1 MPPNRP
7 RETLSNI
14 YEERIE
20 LLDKLI
26 ELPLKGFPE
35 IDTTPTSGVTSL
47 PTPHADEHTPLDDP
61 VNPPNEY
68 VYLTVHT
75 TASLTPSS
83 SRANTYPPT
92 PRIKDLDSFTEGT
105 GGSFDF
111 LAEEDS
117 LAEPAPLLNSLSLS
131 LLPPQESLVSI
142 EIWREDVYYNSPN
155 SSEPPS
161 RLEEAV
167 DVDSDPMMSDSSS
180 YHSKRPRSIASDDVA
195 RRTRLRAQSFSTA
208 SFSLSSQFFTGVEPP
223 MPDVRPFIRPQLR
236 RTRSLPLHPD

>member
-1 MPPNRP
+1 MSSNTSK
-7 RETLSNI
+7 ESLSI

-35 IDTTPTSGVTSL
+35 IDATPTSGVTSL
-47 PTPHADEHTPLDDP
+47 PTPVADEHPPLDDP
-61 VNPPNEY
+61 VDPLPPNDSQ
-68 VYLTVHT
+68 LI
-75 TASLTPSS
+75 
-83 SRANTYPPT
+83 YPEAPMM
-92 PRIKDLDSFTEGT
+92 KDLDSFTEGT

-117 LAEPAPLLNSLSLS
+117 MVEASAPLNSLSLS
-131 LLPPQESLVSI
+131 MLPPQEILSI

-161 RLEEAV
+161 RVEEAV
-167 DVDSDPMMSDSSS
+167 DMDSDASLSDSSS
-180 YHSKRPRSIASDDVA
+180 SHSKRPRSIASDDVA
-195 RRTRLRAQSFSTA
+195 RRTRPRAQSVTA
-208 SFSLSSQFFTGVEPP
+208 TPYSMSAQFFGGVEPP
-223 MPDVRPFIRPQLR
+223 LADVRPLLRPQLR